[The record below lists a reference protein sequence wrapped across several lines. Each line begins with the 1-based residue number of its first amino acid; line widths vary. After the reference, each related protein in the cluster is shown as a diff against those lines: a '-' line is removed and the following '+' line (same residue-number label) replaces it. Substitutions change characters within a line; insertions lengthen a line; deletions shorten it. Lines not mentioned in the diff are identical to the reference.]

1 VIVASIRSG
10 RKAAVSVL
18 VTAAL
23 VALSGC
29 GAVHP
34 GAAAVVDSTTI
45 SHDTVDGLAQA
56 LCTAN
61 VAGAE
66 AAGQAQKFTT
76 RGTREGALQVLLDAR
91 ISQLFG
97 EAENVQPSQQ
107 MVSQALDQNRDLIEA
122 LPEDERDAYRDALKE
137 YAEGQLMLVEIG
149 RTSLEEQ
156 GAAEVPDDQ
165 AIAEGQ
171 RLRGE
176 FVQTIDVEV
185 DPRYGSFTDDTLQ
198 AGGSALSVAQSER
211 ARAGDQAQPGSDF
224 VDGLP
229 ISQRCS

>member
-1 VIVASIRSG
+1 VTVRSIKSG
-10 RKAAVSVL
+10 RKAGVSVL
-18 VTAAL
+18 ITAAM

-34 GAAAVVDSTTI
+34 GAAAVVGSTTI

-66 AAGQAQKFTT
+66 AAGQTRQFTT

-91 ISQLFG
+91 LSQLFG
-97 EAENVQPSQQ
+97 EEENVEPNQQ
-107 MVSQALDQNRDLIEA
+107 MVSQALAQNRDLIAA

-149 RTSLEEQ
+149 RASLEEQ
-156 GAAEVPDDQ
+156 GAADVPDDQ

-176 FVQTIDVEV
+176 FVQSLDVEV

-198 AGGSALSVAQSER
+198 AGDSALSVAQSER
-211 ARAGDQAQPGSDF
+211 ARAGDRAQPGTDF